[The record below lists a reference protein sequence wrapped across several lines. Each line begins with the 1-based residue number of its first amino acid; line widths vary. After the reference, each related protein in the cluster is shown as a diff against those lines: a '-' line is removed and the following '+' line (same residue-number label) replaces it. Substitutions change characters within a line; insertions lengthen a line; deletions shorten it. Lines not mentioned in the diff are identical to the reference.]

1 MKKQLLTLLTGTL
14 ALGAATSTQTAA
26 LDAWADH
33 YLPDLLR
40 QGQAILRGNVT
51 YDSLGKLAES
61 AVKAAQ
67 ELQGIFA
74 GTSRAKIAQA
84 VFVVAARAAL
94 PDGVEHWIMPFLE
107 GEALAALIEAAF
119 LRVFPAPVVDADDV
133 APGGVQ

>member
-1 MKKQLLTLLTGTL
+1 MKKQLLILLTGPL
-14 ALGAATSTQTAA
+14 ALGAATSTQTTA

-33 YLPDLLR
+33 YLPELLR
-40 QGQAILRGNVT
+40 QAQSVLRGNVT
-51 YDSLGKLAES
+51 RDSLGKLAES

-94 PDGVEHWIMPFLE
+94 PDGIERWIMPFLE
-107 GEALAALIEAAF
+107 GEALAELIESAF

-133 APGGVQ
+133 VPGGVQ

>member
-26 LDAWADH
+26 LDAWTDH
-33 YLPDLLR
+33 YLPELLR
-40 QGQAILRGNVT
+40 QAQSVLRGNVT
-51 YDSLGKLAES
+51 HDSLGRLAES

-74 GTSRAKIAQA
+74 GTSRAKIAQT

-94 PDGVEHWIMPFLE
+94 PDGIERWIMPFLE
-107 GEALAALIEAAF
+107 GEALAELIESAF
-119 LRVFPAPVVDADDV
+119 LRVFPAHVVDADDV